1 MNHFVQA
8 INVPD
13 IIFGNVGI
21 ITPFVK
27 LPIPGD
33 QLQFGELNISFR
45 VDEDMRS
52 YTEIYDWLIAL
63 GYPDN
68 FDQFKTVAPTRDPLA
83 SPSSL
88 GTYSDAT
95 LTILSSSMNPIIEV
109 TFFDMFPINLTGLA
123 FDTKMMDVEYIECTA
138 SMVYKRFAVTRL

>member
-1 MNHFVQA
+1 
-8 INVPD
+8 
-13 IIFGNVGI
+13 
-21 ITPFVK
+21 
-27 LPIPGD
+27 
-33 QLQFGELNISFR
+33 
-45 VDEDMRS
+45 MRS

-83 SPSSL
+83 SSSSL